1 MTKNSDRLT
10 PAEEGEYA
18 ARQDFYRAVEEEEKP
33 KLKLSG
39 EDGNAFMILG
49 RAIDTARKS
58 GWSEQEIEDFRVKA
72 MDGDYGH
79 LLKTCT
85 EHFDV
90 E

>member
-1 MTKNSDRLT
+1 MTKKSDRLT

-18 ARQDFYRAVEEEEKP
+18 ARQDFYRAVEEEDKP

-49 RAIDTARKS
+49 RAIHKARQS
-58 GWSEQEIEDFRVKA
+58 GWTEDEIEKFRVEA
-72 MDGDYGH
+72 MDGDYDH